1 MLMYIMDEIQI
12 VREKFLLSQQ
22 SVQMISPVGCIDFTF
37 AVREDV
43 RTELITLRQRVLW
56 VTIDNNIAMNTHYL
70 LGPS

>member
-1 MLMYIMDEIQI
+1 MLMYKMDEIQI
-12 VREKFLLSQQ
+12 VREIFLSRQ
-22 SVQMISPVGCIDFTF
+22 SVLMISPVGCIDFTF

-56 VTIDNNIAMNTHYL
+56 VTIANNIAMNTHYL